1 MNMVSWKG
9 LSLITSPVGVPVRL
23 HPETAQCVDLKL
35 QRIFVNADLTK
46 ELPKSM
52 SFNLN
57 GKETLVEYI
66 YPWLPSRCSNCMKWG
81 HLEQACLAPKKVLKE
96 KTNVEV
102 EEQTNV
108 EVEDGEIVG
117 SSINEIDNLEE
128 QADTQR
134 EEVPTSDQLKD
145 KEEEQSM
152 ESDGVNDKTR
162 VVDVEAGENMGL
174 TKVTVRSQSAEAIT
188 PKELEWS
195 DVSPGK
201 ASRSPKKMTEPE
213 QVLTTSRFSV
223 LASTEEEEEVNEDT
237 VQEGL

>member
-1 MNMVSWKG
+1 M
-9 LSLITSPVGVPVRL
+9 
-23 HPETAQCVDLKL
+23 
-35 QRIFVNADLTK
+35 
-46 ELPKSM
+46 
-52 SFNLN
+52 
-57 GKETLVEYI
+57 
-66 YPWLPSRCSNCMKWG
+66 
-81 HLEQACLAPKKVLKE
+81 
-96 KTNVEV
+96 
-102 EEQTNV
+102 
-108 EVEDGEIVG
+108 
-117 SSINEIDNLEE
+117 
-128 QADTQR
+128 
-134 EEVPTSDQLKD
+134 
-145 KEEEQSM
+145 
-152 ESDGVNDKTR
+152 NDKTR